1 MNVFTTERGRPG
13 LRVPYLMGGPDVDED
28 GDPYDA
34 RSPMYEWQSRAL
46 TLGQLSRILA
56 RDPRTNVGKLRSW
69 PVGTERDF
77 RQRRAAAL
85 LADARDRTP
94 APENRGTSGRLT
106 WITLKGVR
114 NGKKVEK
121 RVAGWVFKQVFNKH
135 RGTGPELGSTMIF
148 RERVDD

>member
-1 MNVFTTERGRPG
+1 
-13 LRVPYLMGGPDVDED
+13 MGGPDVDED
-28 GDPYDA
+28 GDAYDE
-34 RSPMYEWQSRAL
+34 RSPMYQWQTRAL
-46 TLGQLSRILA
+46 TLEQLSRILA
-56 RDPRTNVGKLRSW
+56 RDPRTNVGKLRVW
-69 PVGTERDF
+69 PVGTEGDF
-77 RQRRAAAL
+77 RERRAAAL

-135 RGTGPELGSTMIF
+135 RGTGDPLGSTMIF
-148 RERVDD
+148 RKRVAD